1 MYVNH
6 LHWITSWVPWYQWH
20 SLQQTCPVINLIK
33 NFKIR
38 FLFLTFHQLREL
50 KQSFLEFPCYPNVP
64 NANCHRC
71 CVLQLKL
78 ACKNWFHHPIHYEFT
93 MQFLRHV
100 RPRSFIKNPDLDFQS
115 CFSSRRVNT
124 SCHPLCDF

>member
-50 KQSFLEFPCYPNVP
+50 KQSFLEFPCIQMSQMQIATDAVFCSSNWHAKIGFITQYITN
-64 NANCHRC
+64 
-71 CVLQLKL
+71 LQ
-78 ACKNWFHHPIHYEFT
+78 C
-93 MQFLRHV
+93 
-100 RPRSFIKNPDLDFQS
+100 SFCAMSGQGP
-115 CFSSRRVNT
+115 SSKTRI
-124 SCHPLCDF
+124 